1 MYNESSLLK
10 LLKSV
15 ILKCTTKDQ

>member
-1 MYNESSLLK
+1 MLNENSLLK

-15 ILKCTTKDQ
+15 IRKCTTKDQ